1 MEVHPPMQTPY
12 VMFGASNW
20 NFPPPIDINRF
31 KLVKKPKKIPDTAFE
46 FWKERELPSYM
57 EMYPD
62 MKCGDVFYMM
72 DIIWKNMSEEE
83 KSPYVEK
90 FQLSQNQHLKNET
103 SPLRKPKIE
112 SEEQDKQKSS
122 GGDLQLPLLA
132 EIKHEE
138 ISPEPTERKRKRSS
152 NGFIYFMS
160 EQRKIEKAKGRST
173 EATSFSGYCSNL
185 WKSMSEEKRK
195 QYAEKAK
202 PADAERVKKPPNSFI
217 LFVNKM
223 RQEHI
228 KEHGFIQDNLQF
240 SKDMGGVWTSM
251 TAENKKVYNE
261 EARRLLAEF
270 MQKYP
275 DILKKNKTGAG
286 SSNKSP
292 KSSSKKQAM
301 EDDHDY
307 QPAKRMKIQMEA
319 DFGIYDPNQKPK
331 SLINL

>member
-12 VMFGASNW
+12 VMFGAPNW

-31 KLVKKPKKIPDTAFE
+31 KLDLQPRKTPKTAFE
-46 FWKERELPSYM
+46 FWKDEELICYT
-57 EMYPD
+57 EMYSE
-62 MKCGDVFYMM
+62 MTCRDVLQMM
-72 DIIWKNMSEEE
+72 DIIWKSMSEEE
-83 KSPYVEK
+83 KSPYYERVR
-90 FQLSQNQHLKNET
+90 LSQTQHFNNET
-103 SPLRKPKIE
+103 SPLRKPKNE
-112 SEEQDKQKSS
+112 LEEHDKDKLIR
-122 GGDLQLPLLA
+122 GDMQLALLP
-132 EIKHEE
+132 EIKREE
-138 ISPEPTERKRKRSS
+138 VSPEPKEPKRKRSS

-185 WKSMSEEKRK
+185 WKSMSEEQRK
-195 QYAEKAK
+195 EYAEKAK

-261 EARRLLAEF
+261 EAKRLLADF
-270 MQKYP
+270 MQKNP

-286 SSNKSP
+286 NSNKCP

-319 DFGIYDPNQKPK
+319 DFGIYDPNQETK
-331 SLINL
+331 SFLNL